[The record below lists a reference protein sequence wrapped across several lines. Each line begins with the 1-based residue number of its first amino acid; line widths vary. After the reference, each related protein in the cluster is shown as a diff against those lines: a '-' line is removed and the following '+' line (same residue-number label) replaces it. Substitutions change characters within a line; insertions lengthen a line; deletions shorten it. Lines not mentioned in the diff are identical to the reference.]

1 MHRYEELEKLYY
13 KKKLLKYIFFFLLF
27 LILILAIFVSIK
39 VLNNKN
45 KKVKSN
51 DINTS
56 KIKTKKENNNS
67 SNVKLKSN
75 LTVKKNNTK
84 NIINKKLQ
92 NKPQNNITENEKKI
106 NKLTFIL
113 PELSSNDIAI
123 ANEASNNK
131 EKNLTKKSSEKK
143 SLSQNNNISEK
154 NIKIVETNANVNAL
168 INQFNI
174 SPNYDLAIT
183 ISKYFYNHK
192 NYKKSQIWAIKAN
205 NIDPSKV
212 ESWILFADILLKEGK
227 KNKAKKILSIY
238 IDQYGNNDKIIKK
251 LRSISE

>member
-13 KKKLLKYIFFFLLF
+13 KKKLLKYIFLFLLF
-27 LILILAIFVSIK
+27 IILILAFVSIK
-39 VLNNKN
+39 ILNNKN
-45 KKVKSN
+45 KKVKIN

-56 KIKTKKENNNS
+56 KIKTTKKGNNNS
-67 SNVKLKSN
+67 SNIKLKSN
-75 LTVKKNNTK
+75 LTTKKNNTK
-84 NIINKKLQ
+84 NVLNKKLQ
-92 NKPQNNITENEKKI
+92 NNPQNNIIENEKKI

-123 ANEASNNK
+123 ANQLTNNK

-154 NIKIVETNANVNAL
+154 NLNIEETTANINML
-168 INQFNI
+168 INQYNI
-174 SPNYDLAIT
+174 SPTYDLAIT

-192 NYKKSQIWAIKAN
+192 NYKESQIWAIKAN
-205 NIDPSKV
+205 NLNPSKV
-212 ESWILFADILLKEGK
+212 DSWIIFADILLKEGK
-227 KNKAKKILSIY
+227 KNKAKKILTIY

>member
-113 PELSSNDIAI
+113 PELSSDDIAI
-123 ANEASNNK
+123 ANEQINNK
-131 EKNLTKKSSEKK
+131 EKNIINNKEKK
-143 SLSQNNNISEK
+143 SPPQINNISER